1 VRVPSDG
8 IDPAIAA
15 MDEDAEFE
23 EQASCYLGDAL
34 RKEIGDQKNEP
45 AEVTAKSHS
54 PTPSLA
60 SGITASST
68 STQASCPCC
77 SPQANPRPKSQVDG
91 VKFAPRGAGVPG
103 APTMPKADRIKA
115 AAAAARAAS
124 TLHPGAAKVTPAP
137 QASHH
142 RRSLSRSL
150 N

>member
-1 VRVPSDG
+1 
-8 IDPAIAA
+8 

-34 RKEIGDQKNEP
+34 MKEIGDQKNEP

-54 PTPSLA
+54 RTSSLA

-68 STQASCPCC
+68 STQPSYPCC
-77 SPQANPRPKSQVDG
+77 SPQANPRPKSHVDS

-103 APTMPKADRIKA
+103 APTMPKADRMK
-115 AAAAARAAS
+115 AAARAAS

-142 RRSLSRSL
+142 RQSMSRPL